1 MNVFTV
7 YSGTKLIVPG
17 KGIAEKELFSELR
30 RKEARIKTPL
40 SSEIPDEWCVL
51 RKNKGRAAYWTIM
64 S

>member
-30 RKEARIKTPL
+30 RKEA
-40 SSEIPDEWCVL
+40 
-51 RKNKGRAAYWTIM
+51 
-64 S
+64 